1 MSLQEI
7 VMAYEDLK
15 MRALKRELR
24 PSEMK
29 ESTIS
34 ISNFGVLGGGGL
46 WATPIIN
53 FPEVAILAVAKIHKQ
68 PLVRN
73 DAIVIRDVLN
83 LSWSFDHRVID
94 GDLAV
99 SFSHCFSTLLE
110 NPAPLL

>member
-1 MSLQEI
+1 
-7 VMAYEDLK
+7 

-99 SFSHCFSTLLE
+99 SFSHYFSTLLE